1 MNNKQREFPVKK
13 FFGYSAMYFRGE
25 KKSCI
30 CFFTVFN
37 GISKYSNLTEV
48 RIKADKNFIIYSN
61 RFNEKNMFIN
71 YSDELKGKEVLVV
84 LADILGNQ
92 AYSKVIITET
102 NRTNVTAFDPSQK
115 IPTGVYFIIASSNN
129 SICKQKIII
138 E

>member
-1 MNNKQREFPVKK
+1 KNSDYFTIERSADGINFESLTYVKGAGNSKITSNYKITDNAPLSGLSYYRLKQ
-13 FFGYSAMYFRGE
+13 
-25 KKSCI
+25 
-30 CFFTVFN
+30 TDFN

-92 AYSKVIITET
+92 AYS
-102 NRTNVTAFDPSQK
+102 
-115 IPTGVYFIIASSNN
+115 
-129 SICKQKIII
+129 
-138 E
+138 